1 MVDYNNDGSANH
13 TNSRRSF
20 LRAIG
25 AGVAAT
31 SFTGVANANPG
42 GGNGYGR
49 TNRDGSGTV
58 TFLHDTHVHGHY
70 GDPDEAENVEN
81 YFGLMDE
88 LKSENPK
95 LLRVGNGDDLAS
107 SVLSAAFQGK
117 HIVDAFDAG
126 GLDYDTFGN
135 HDFDMGPEQLQKM
148 VARSKFTWLSANVRD
163 KRTGD
168 VFAKEQGAQQY
179 AIHQIGGVTVGV
191 TGLTTLET
199 PNVSSPGENA
209 KFLDLAT
216 ALREITPQM
225 RDDGAD
231 IVLVLSHVSSRVI
244 EDVVADVDGVDVV
257 VGDHIAQSYEQPKVI
272 NDTIVSL
279 VGDEYENLGELTLE
293 IEDGDVLDFDFTSH
307 SLAAEPPE
315 PARNVQKVVNSYRNQ
330 LDDELNVVI
339 GRSTVELNALEPDVR
354 SQETNLGNF
363 IADAIRN
370 NVDADVGLMNG
381 GGIRSD
387 TLYPAGNITK
397 KMVLNILP
405 FPNTVTK
412 LEISGETLL
421 ATLEQGASQYQDG
434 GFPQVSG
441 MSFTFDPA
449 LAEGEQVI
457 EATVGG
463 EPIDPES
470 TYTLATN
477 NFVSGGGDGY
487 TMLTDETVL
496 VPAEQG
502 ALLSALIIDVI
513 QRETPISP
521 TVEDRITQVDTS
533 STTAST
539 SSLVHTLGDD

>member
-1 MVDYNNDGSANH
+1 MTGHRSDESADH
-13 TNSRRSF
+13 TNSRRNF
-20 LRAIG
+20 LRAVG
-25 AGVAAT
+25 AGAAAT
-31 SFTGVANANPG
+31 GFAGVANAKPG
-42 GGNGYGR
+42 KGKGKGR

-70 GDPDEAENVEN
+70 GDADEPENVEN

-126 GLDYDTFGN
+126 GLDYDTYGN
-135 HDFDMGPEQLQKM
+135 HDFDMGPEQLRKM
-148 VARSKFTWLSANVRD
+148 VARSKLTWLSANVRD

-179 AIHQIGGVTVGV
+179 AIHQVGGVTVGV

-209 KFLDLAT
+209 EFRELAT
-216 ALREITPQM
+216 ALDEVVPQM
-225 RDDGAD
+225 RADGAD
-231 IVLVLSHVSSRVI
+231 IVLVLSHVSSQVI
-244 EDVVADVDGVDVV
+244 EDVVDGVDGVDVV
-257 VGDHIAQSYEQPKVI
+257 VGDHIAQRYEEPKVI
-272 NDTIVSL
+272 NDTVVSL
-279 VGDEYENLGELTLE
+279 VGDEYEYLGELTLE
-293 IEDGDVLDFDFTSH
+293 IEDGEVADVEFTGH
-307 SLAAEPPE
+307 SLADEQPE
-315 PARNVQKVVNSYRNQ
+315 PARNVQKVANSYRDR

-339 GRSTVELNALEPDVR
+339 GQSTVELNALEPDVR

-387 TLYPAGNITK
+387 TLYPAGDITK
-397 KMVLNILP
+397 KTVLDILP
-405 FPNTVTK
+405 FPNAVTK

-421 ATLEQGASQYQDG
+421 ATLEQGAAQYQDG

-441 MSFTFDPA
+441 MAFTFDPSRT
-449 LAEGEQVI
+449 EGERVV

-463 EPIDPES
+463 ESVHAGS

-477 NFVSGGGDGY
+477 DFISEGGDGY

-521 TVEDRITQVDTS
+521 EVEGRITQTDAS
-533 STTAST
+533 STTTSS
-539 SSLVHTLGDD
+539 SSLVGTFGDD

>member
-1 MVDYNNDGSANH
+1 MSGQDSDESADH
-13 TNSRRSF
+13 TNSRRNF
-20 LRAIG
+20 LRAVG
-25 AGVAAT
+25 AGAAAT
-31 SFTGVANANPG
+31 GLAGVTSANPG
-42 GGNGYGR
+42 RGKSRGR

-70 GDPDEAENVEN
+70 GDADQAKNIER
-81 YFGLMDE
+81 YFGLMDD
-88 LKSENPK
+88 LKAENPK
-95 LLRVGNGDDLAS
+95 LLRVGNGDDIAS
-107 SVLSAAFQGK
+107 SVLSAAFEGK

-126 GLDYDTFGN
+126 GLDYDTYGN
-135 HDFDMGPEQLQKM
+135 HDFDLGPEQLRAM

-163 KRTGD
+163 TRTGD
-168 VFAKEQGAQQY
+168 VFAREQGAQQY
-179 AIHQIGGVTVGV
+179 AIHQVGGVTVGV

-209 KFLDLAT
+209 EFLDLAE
-216 ALREITPQM
+216 ALHDVVPQM
-225 RDDGAD
+225 RADGAD
-231 IVLVLSHVSSRVI
+231 IVLVLSHVSSPVL
-244 EDVVADVDGVDVV
+244 EDVVADDHGVDVV
-257 VGDHIAQSYEQPKVI
+257 VGDHVAQRYEEPKEI
-272 NDTIVSL
+272 NDTVISL
-279 VGDEYENLGELTLE
+279 VGDEYDYLGELTLD
-293 IEDGDVLDFDFTSH
+293 IEDGEVADFDFESH
-307 SLAAEPPE
+307 SLKEAEPD
-315 PARNVQKVVNSYRNQ
+315 PARDVQKVANSYRNR

-339 GRSTVELNALEPDVR
+339 GRSTVDLNALEADVR

-363 IADAIRN
+363 IADAVRT

-387 TLYPAGNITK
+387 TLYPAGDITK
-397 KMVLNILP
+397 KTVLNILP
-405 FPNTVTK
+405 FQNTVTK

-421 ATLEQGASQYQDG
+421 ATLEHGATQYQDG

-441 MSFTFDPA
+441 MQFTFDPSRPD
-449 LAEGEQVI
+449 GDRVV

-463 EPIDPES
+463 DPVDTAA

-477 NFVSGGGDGY
+477 NFVAGGGDNY

-521 TVEDRITQVDTS
+521 EVEGRITQADAS
-533 STTAST
+533 STTAAL
-539 SSLVHTLGDD
+539 SSSVGAAGDD

>member
-1 MVDYNNDGSANH
+1 MSGHDNDG
-13 TNSRRSF
+13 RRDVSNDRRTF

-25 AGVAAT
+25 AGAAAT
-31 SFTGVANANPG
+31 GFAGAASAKPG
-42 GGNGYGR
+42 KGHGR
-49 TNRDGSGTV
+49 TVHDGSGTV

-70 GDPDEAENVEN
+70 GDADAAANVEN

-88 LKSENPK
+88 LKAENPK

-107 SVLSAAFQGK
+107 SVLSAVFEGE
-117 HIVDAFDAG
+117 HVVDAFDAG

-135 HDFDMGPEQLQKM
+135 HDFDMGPEQLRKM

-163 KRTGD
+163 TETGD
-168 VFAKEQGAQQY
+168 VFAHEQGAQRY
-179 AIHQIGGVTVGV
+179 AIHQVGGVTVGV

-199 PNVSSPGENA
+199 PNVSSPGENVE
-209 KFLDLAT
+209 FLDLAP
-216 ALREITPQM
+216 ALREVVPQM
-225 RDDGAD
+225 RADGAD
-231 IVLVLSHVSSRVI
+231 VVLVLSHVGSPEI
-244 EDVVADVDGVDVV
+244 EEVVDEVDGVDVV
-257 VGDHIAQSYEQPKVI
+257 VGDHVAQLYEEPKVI

-279 VGDEYENLGELTLE
+279 VGDEYDHLGELTIDVE
-293 IEDGDVLDFDFTSH
+293 EGDVADFDFTLH
-307 SLAAEPPE
+307 DLAAEKPD
-315 PARNVQKVVNSYRNQ
+315 PAVNVQKVADSYRDR
-330 LDDELNVVI
+330 LDEELNVVI
-339 GRSTVELNALEPDVR
+339 GRSTVELNALTSDVR

-387 TLYPAGNITK
+387 TLYPPGDITK
-397 KMVLNILP
+397 KMVMDILP

-421 ATLEQGASQYQDG
+421 ATLEQGATQYQDG

-441 MSFTFDPA
+441 MAFTFDPS
-449 LAEGEQVI
+449 LAEGEQII

-463 EPIDPES
+463 DPIDPEA

-477 NFVSGGGDGY
+477 NFVAGGGDGY

-496 VPAEQG
+496 VPPEQG

-513 QRETPISP
+513 QRKTPISP
-521 TVEDRITQVDTS
+521 EVEGRITKVDTG
-533 STTAST
+533 TTSAS
-539 SSLVHTLGDD
+539 LAGAFGDD

>member
-1 MVDYNNDGSANH
+1 MAGHDSDESADY
-13 TNSRRSF
+13 TNSRRNF
-20 LRAIG
+20 LRAVG
-25 AGVAAT
+25 AGAAAT
-31 SFTGVANANPG
+31 GFTGVASANPG
-42 GGNGYGR
+42 KGKGHGR
-49 TNRDGSGTV
+49 TIHDGSGTV

-70 GDPDEAENVEN
+70 GDADAAVNVEN

-88 LKSENPK
+88 LKSENSK

-107 SVLSAAFQGK
+107 SVLSAVFQGK

-135 HDFDMGPEQLQKM
+135 HDFDMGPEQLRKM
-148 VARSKFTWLSANVRD
+148 VARSKFIWLSANVRN

-179 AIHQIGGVTVGV
+179 AIHQVGGVTVGV

-199 PNVSSPGENA
+199 PTVSSPGENA
-209 KFLDLAT
+209 EFLDLAT
-216 ALREITPQM
+216 ALREVVPQM
-225 RDDGAD
+225 RADGAD
-231 IVLVLSHVSSRVI
+231 IVLVLSHVSSKVI
-244 EDVVADVDGVDVV
+244 EDVVDDVDGVDVV
-257 VGDHIAQSYEQPKVI
+257 VGDHIAQRYEEPKVI

-279 VGDEYENLGELTLE
+279 VGDEYDYLGELTLD
-293 IEDGDVLDFDFTSH
+293 IEDGKVVDFDFTSH
-307 SLAAEPPE
+307 NLAEEKPE
-315 PARNVQKVVNSYRNQ
+315 PACNVQKVANSYRNR

-339 GRSTVELNALEPDVR
+339 GRSTVKLNALTSDVR

-363 IADAIRN
+363 IADAIRS

-387 TLYPAGNITK
+387 TLYPAGDIRK
-397 KMVLNILP
+397 RMVMDILP

-421 ATLEQGASQYQDG
+421 ATLEQGATQYQDG

-441 MSFTFDPA
+441 MAFTFDPS
-449 LAEGEQVI
+449 LPEGDQVI

-463 EPIDPES
+463 EPINAES

-477 NFVSGGGDGY
+477 NFVSEGGDGY

-521 TVEDRITQVDTS
+521 EVEGRITKVDTS
-533 STTAST
+533 STTASA
-539 SSLVHTLGDD
+539 SSLGGTSGDD